1 MSKAKTPVAAM
12 LKARDLPSDWPV
24 CPKCQE
30 PLDKNPNE
38 ESLGGFD
45 WYCAPCDKVITV

>member
-1 MSKAKTPVAAM
+1 MTKTEIAAT
-12 LKARDLPSDWPV
+12 LKKLDLPLDWPV
-24 CPKCQE
+24 CAGCEK

-45 WYCAPCDKVITV
+45 WYCATCDRVVAREP